1 MKKTAIALAAM
12 IAASGSALA
21 ADFTVYGKVD
31 VGFGYSNVDSFS
43 NSTPAGK
50 LGPVDGGT
58 KETFSLDSGNNSGS
72 RFGFKGTE
80 DLGNGY
86 AVSFLLEN
94 GFDADT
100 GSLGYDDRL
109 FGREARLSLE
119 TPYGTA
125 SFGRMGSLTSGAGT
139 YDLFQLYGDNHDGG
153 WGYNLG
159 VGNWADR
166 GRYDNMVTYASPKFA
181 GLQGFAQYSFG
192 TDAKGDTKYD
202 DDVSNGRDTQ
212 RYYAL
217 GVTYDNG
224 PLNAGLF
231 FDSILRKD
239 IKGSERMLQT
249 EDDAYSISL
258 ALAYDLEV
266 VKLTFG
272 AQYGWN
278 ESINFF
284 TDDLTNLNVEGGN
297 FSHHFSDFVADSYRL
312 HLGATVP
319 LTCGTFKA
327 GLYYGDVET
336 KYSNEQLTLGTDT
349 FTNVDGKNLNLVLT
363 HEYPWSKRTYSY
375 VGLGVKHVTLE
386 NKEGQTLQEENS
398 FSAMLGLVHSF

>member
-12 IAASGSALA
+12 IAASSSALA

-31 VGFGYSNVDSFS
+31 VGFAYSNVDSH
-43 NSTPAGK
+43 NK
-50 LGPVDGGT
+50 GT
-58 KETFSLDSGNNSGS
+58 HETFSLDSGNNSGS

-100 GSLGYDDRL
+100 GALGYDDRL

-119 TPYGTA
+119 TPYGTV
-125 SFGRMGSLTSGAGT
+125 SFGRMGGLTSGAGT
-139 YDLFQLYGDNHDGG
+139 YDLFQLYGDTHDGG

-166 GRYDNMVTYASPKFA
+166 GRYDNMVSYASPKFA

-192 TDAKGDTKYD
+192 TDAKGTPEYD
-202 DDVSNGRDTQ
+202 DNVSNGRDTQ
-212 RYYAL
+212 RYYAV
-217 GVTYDNG
+217 GMTYDNG
-224 PLNAGLF
+224 PLTAGLF
-231 FDSILRKD
+231 YDSILRQHVQ
-239 IKGSERMLQT
+239 GP
-249 EDDAYSISL
+249 EDDDAKSISL
-258 ALAYDLEV
+258 ALGYDLDV
-266 VKLTFG
+266 VKFTFG
-272 AQYGWN
+272 AQYGWDEN
-278 ESINFF
+278 INFF
-284 TDDLTNLNVEGGN
+284 TNDLTNKLDLNEKI
-297 FSHHFSDFVADSYRL
+297 SDLVADGYRL
-312 HLGATVP
+312 HLGATIP

-336 KYSNEQLTLGTDT
+336 KYN
-349 FTNVDGKNLNLVLT
+349 DGEPNFESKNLNLVLT

-375 VGLGVKHVTLE
+375 MGLGFKHATYEGKTYTLE
-386 NKEGQTLQEENS
+386 EEEENS
-398 FSAMLGLVHSF
+398 FSAMFGLVHSF

>member
-12 IAASGSALA
+12 IAASSSALA

-31 VGFGYSNVDSFS
+31 VGFGYNNVDSDAFMS
-43 NSTPAGK
+43 
-50 LGPVDGGT
+50 DQDFGT

-100 GSLGYDDRL
+100 GSLGFDGRL

-119 TPYGTA
+119 TPYGTV
-125 SFGRMGSLTSGAGT
+125 SFGRMGGLTAGAGT

-153 WGYNLG
+153 WSGSIG
-159 VGNWADR
+159 TGNWAAR
-166 GRYDNMVTYASPKFA
+166 GRYDNMITYASPKFA

-192 TDAKGDTKYD
+192 TDAANSLD
-202 DDVSNGRDTQ
+202 DGVSNGRETE

-224 PLNAGLF
+224 PLSAGLF
-231 FDSILRKD
+231 YDSILRQD
-239 IKGSERMLQT
+239 IKQPTDLET

-278 ESINFF
+278 EDINFF
-284 TDDLTNLNVEGGN
+284 TYDLPDTLK
-297 FSHHFSDFVADSYRL
+297 FTADGYRL

-336 KYSNEQLTLGTDT
+336 KYSGEYNA
-349 FTNVDGKNLNLVLT
+349 DGKNLDLVLT

-375 VGLGVKHVTLE
+375 VGLGVKHATMKN
-386 NKEGQTLQEENS
+386 NKDSSLVLQEENS